1 MKILPPSFSPI
12 ARPIVTIDGVFS
24 GNSPARARMPSVPNN
39 FVLLI
44 ISVNVRGASPSMLD
58 FPAHFDADA
67 HGGRMLQADLR
78 VRHIQID
85 GLLDMSLP
93 AIEPNGNRR
102 NRFERVDT
110 ALRSFDFN
118 LVGIHHH

>member
-44 ISVNVRGASPSMLD
+44 ISVNVRGASASMLD
-58 FPAHFDADA
+58 FAADFDADA
-67 HGGRMLQADLR
+67 HGSGVLQADLR
-78 VRHIQID
+78 IGHIQID
-85 GLLDMSLP
+85 SLLEMSLP
-93 AIEPNGNRR
+93 PIKTNGNRR
-102 NRFERVDT
+102 NRFECVEA
-110 ALRSFDFN
+110 AL
-118 LVGIHHH
+118 